1 MKFLKVNKMDN
12 IPKYSAICMFADFE
26 ISNNAANIID
36 HKLNIIS
43 KLKETY
49 PNYRMHFD
57 DSKIIADCLETI
69 VDDHTV
75 FCLIIGPSR
84 NYSVTHTDLQV
95 ALHKLRNKCMDSN
108 IENIVVYTDGLDS
121 LNRTIRIPICIEH
134 DIYPKTLSVES
145 NVNDAIEYAFED
157 TNINVVCCNPA

>member
-1 MKFLKVNKMDN
+1 MKFLKVNRMDN

-26 ISNNAANIID
+26 ISNNATNVID

-57 DSKIIADCLETI
+57 DSKSIADCLETT
-69 VDDHTV
+69 VGDHVV
-75 FCLIIGPSR
+75 FCLIVGPSR
-84 NYSVTHTDLQV
+84 NHAVTHTDLQV
-95 ALHKLRNKCMDSN
+95 ALHKLRDRCMASN

-134 DIYPKTLSVES
+134 EFKPRTLSIES
-145 NVNDAIEYAFED
+145 NVHDAIEYAFED

>member
-36 HKLNIIS
+36 RKLNIIS

-49 PNYRMHFD
+49 PNYKMHFN
-57 DSKIIADCLETI
+57 DSKSIADCLETV
-69 VDDHTV
+69 VDDYTV
-75 FCLIIGPSR
+75 FCLIIGPSS
-84 NYSVTHTDLQV
+84 NYTITHTDLQI
-95 ALHKLRNKCMDSN
+95 ALNKLRNKCMASN

-134 DIYPKTLSVES
+134 DTWPKTLSVES

-157 TNINVVCCNPA
+157 TNINIVCCNLA